1 MKIVVIFCS
10 LLNPMQLTP
19 LFCHSCSMTKDISES
34 NSLQEAHEVF
44 ANVCMT
50 CPAKWVPQSLETA
63 ENTL

>member
-1 MKIVVIFCS
+1 MKLVITFSS
-10 LLNPMQLTP
+10 LLNPMHLIP
-19 LFCHSCSMTKDISES
+19 LFCRPCPTTKDISES
-34 NSLQEAHEVF
+34 NRLQEAHEVF